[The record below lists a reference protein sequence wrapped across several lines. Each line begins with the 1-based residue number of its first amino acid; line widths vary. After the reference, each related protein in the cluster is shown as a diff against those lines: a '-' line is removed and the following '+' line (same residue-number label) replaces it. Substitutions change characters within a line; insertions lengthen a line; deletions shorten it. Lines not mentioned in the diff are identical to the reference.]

1 MEVKIVG
8 RISVSLINRYKVS
21 VSFDKLKFFLEG
33 VRKILNL
40 MVQR

>member
-21 VSFDKLKFFLEG
+21 VSFDKLKVFLESG
-33 VRKILNL
+33 RQMFNL
-40 MVQR
+40 L